1 MSCRVYAIIRVRHG
15 CTAAPGRQ
23 LNPSLAQVRSRFML
37 MVCLALTAVG
47 CSSNKT
53 ETVNP
58 DEDARDIFERSERA
72 LNLGN
77 YDYSVSGFE
86 YLTAVYPFSEY
97 AKQAQLDLMYA
108 YYRAGEAESAL
119 EAADQF
125 LLENPTHPRVDYAHY
140 VKGLVNFERSR
151 GPIEKLFRVDQSQRP
166 QDNLEASYRSFS
178 VVANQFPDS
187 AYAEDARQR
196 MVYLRNQLA
205 RYEIHIAGYYL
216 RRGAFVASANRA
228 RYVLETYPQSES
240 VIEALQIQVSA
251 YRQLGLDDL
260 AASSMAVLQENYP
273 DRAVAYGE
281 RGSNPEGTLIERF
294 ILRRNLK

>member
-1 MSCRVYAIIRVRHG
+1 LDLRLTKLAR
-15 CTAAPGRQ
+15 
-23 LNPSLAQVRSRFML
+23 SLLFV
-37 MVCLALTAVG
+37 VCLAAVTAG
-47 CSSNKT
+47 CASKGGR
-53 ETVNP
+53 TVDPN
-58 DEDARDIFERSERA
+58 EDAREMFESGERA

-77 YDYSVSGFE
+77 FGYAVSNFE

-108 YYRAGEAESAL
+108 YYRAGEPESAL

-125 LLENPTHPRVDYAHY
+125 LLENPTHPRIDYAHY

-151 GPIEKLFRVDQSQRP
+151 GPLEKLFRVDQSQRP
-166 QDNLEASYRSFS
+166 QDKLESSYRSFS

-187 AYAEDARQR
+187 AYAEDSRQR

-205 RYEIHIAGYYL
+205 RYEIHIADYYL

-228 RYVLETYPQSES
+228 RNVLQTYPQSES
-240 VIEALQIQVSA
+240 VVPALQILVSA
-251 YRQLGLDDL
+251 YRQLGLDQL
-260 AASSMAVLQENYP
+260 AASSMNVLQENYP
-273 DRAVAYGE
+273 DQAVAYGE
-281 RGSNPEGTLIERF
+281 RGSKPEGTLIERF

>member
-1 MSCRVYAIIRVRHG
+1 M
-15 CTAAPGRQ
+15 
-23 LNPSLAQVRSRFML
+23 
-37 MVCLALTAVG
+37 AVG
-47 CSSNKT
+47 CSSNKSG
-53 ETVNP
+53 TVNP
-58 DEDARDIFERSERA
+58 DEDARDIFERAERA

-77 YDYSVSGFE
+77 YDYAVSGFE

-151 GPIEKLFRVDQSQRP
+151 GPLEKLFRVDQSQRP

-187 AYAEDARQR
+187 VYAEDARQR

-205 RYEIHIAGYYL
+205 RYEIHVAGYYL

-260 AASSMAVLQENYP
+260 AASSMAVLRENYP

-281 RGSNPEGTLIERF
+281 RGSRPEGTLIERF